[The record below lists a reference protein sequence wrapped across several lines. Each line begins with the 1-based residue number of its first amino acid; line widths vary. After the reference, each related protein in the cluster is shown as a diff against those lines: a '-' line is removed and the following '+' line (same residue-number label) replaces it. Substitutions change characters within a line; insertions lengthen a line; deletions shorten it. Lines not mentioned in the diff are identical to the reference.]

1 MTIALWFMIIIMAT
15 YSGSFS
21 ISLWKDK
28 NKSGS
33 IVIMIFALFILVA
46 PYFVLMK

>member
-1 MTIALWFMIIIMAT
+1 MTIALWFIIILMVS
-15 YSGSFS
+15 YSVAFS

-28 NKSGS
+28 NKSGAV
-33 IVIMIFALFILVA
+33 VIMVFALFILIA